1 MRISSRM
8 GAGLAAA
15 ATIATGLF
23 TAVTGV
29 SGAAPAAAA
38 SRAAAASLPAAA
50 SRPSAA
56 AAVGNGCQLGNGISH
71 VVQLTFDNVHFF
83 RDNPSVASDLEQMP
97 ALKGFIQSNGTLLS
111 NNHTPLIAH
120 TANDSLTNYSGMYGD
135 RHGVGI
141 SNSYHSYNS
150 VNGHKTNTD
159 TDGAFTYWT
168 DKISDETSPP
178 SPGADLATPNEVYSA
193 KVPATG
199 TPPTSTP
206 PAPWVPYTRAGCN
219 VGEFSVANMVQE
231 NTTDI
236 GQVYGANSP
245 EAMQLAADP
254 SSYKD
259 PETAQYIGV
268 AVHCSS
274 GASLCANA
282 QGVKYGQSAPS
293 ATASPDKL
301 PDEPGGYNGFQALFG
316 NRYVAPQVATGAVN
330 STTAGG
336 GYHADGANS
345 YQVTNSAGNL
355 VDLNGNEIDN
365 SYAHSAGFPGFSPTA
380 SQSLAYVADM
390 QEAGIPITYGYI
402 SDAHEKKS
410 GQTGC
415 TSPGTFTG
423 NAAGPGDP
431 CLEATLASYNQAFT
445 SFFARLA
452 ADGITKQNTLFVI
465 APDEGDHFAGA
476 NTGRAVQPTC
486 TPSATF
492 PNVTCSYTQTQLGE
506 LQTDLP
512 ALLKLEKGNTTPF
525 DFEPQAG
532 AIYANGQPGANDP
545 VVRQLER
552 DAGMISATNP
562 YSGVTNEPIANYL
575 ADPTEERILH
585 YVTADP
591 ARTPTFTLF
600 PKPDYYFT
608 GGTGCTAAT
617 TGPPGSCVTIN
628 NRYAYNHGYY
638 APEINNTWLGLVG
651 PGVAAKGIDGPGAS
665 AGPSSAGPNSGNGTV
680 PAASTQGTWADHT
693 DIRPTTLALAGLKD
707 DYIGDGRVLTEDLAP
722 AAVSAAANDPGF
734 GPLAVCYK
742 QLNSSVGTFGTDTL
756 QADTAA
762 VRSGTA
768 AGTDTQYQ
776 GFQTTLSTLADRRD
790 RLATR
795 IKNDLAAAEFT
806 NTPLPRAGAQLAG
819 CNRQLAAAAALP
831 GVTQPPTGLPEAPVA
846 VLLPGAALA
855 LLAGVLVWRFRRR
868 HPAA

>member
-15 ATIATGLF
+15 AALGTGLF
-23 TAVTGV
+23 SAGTGV
-29 SGAAPAAAA
+29 SGAAPLA
-38 SRAAAASLPAAA
+38 SASPPTASA
-50 SRPSAA
+50 SRPA

-83 RDNPSVASDLEQMP
+83 RDNPAVASDLEQMP

-120 TANDSLTNYSGMYGD
+120 TTNDSLTNYSGMYGD

-141 SNSYHSYNS
+141 SNSYLSYNS

-168 DKISDETSPP
+168 DKISDEISPP

-193 KVPATG
+193 KVPAAG

-219 VGEFSVANMVQE
+219 VGDFSVANMVQE
-231 NTTDI
+231 NTNDI

-274 GASLCANA
+274 AAALCTGAK
-282 QGVKYGQSAPS
+282 GVKYGQSAPS

-330 STTAGG
+330 STTSGG
-336 GYHADGANS
+336 GYHVDGAQR
-345 YQVTNSAGNL
+345 YQVTNPAGNL

-365 SYAHSAGFPGFSPTA
+365 YYAKSAGFPGFSPTA
-380 SQSLAYVADM
+380 SQSLAYAAAM

-402 SDAHEKKS
+402 SDAHAKKP

-415 TSPGTFTG
+415 TSPGRAT
-423 NAAGPGDP
+423 GPGDP
-431 CLEATLASYNQAFT
+431 CSEATLASYNQAFT

-486 TPSATF
+486 TPTTTF
-492 PNVTCSYTQTQLGE
+492 PNVTCSYSKTQVGE

-512 ALLKLEKGNTTPF
+512 ALLKLEEGNTTPF

-545 VVRQLER
+545 VFRKLER
-552 DAGMISATNP
+552 DAGMISAANP

-600 PKPDYYFT
+600 PKPDYYFA

-617 TGPPGSCVTIN
+617 TGAAASCVTVN
-628 NRYAYNHGYY
+628 NAYALQPRVLRPRDQQHL
-638 APEINNTWLGLVG
+638 AG
-651 PGVAAKGIDGPGAS
+651 PGRPRCGH
-665 AGPSSAGPNSGNGTV
+665 
-680 PAASTQGTWADHT
+680 QG
-693 DIRPTTLALAGLKD
+693 R
-707 DYIGDGRVLTEDLAP
+707 RR
-722 AAVSAAANDPGF
+722 SR
-734 GPLAVCYK
+734 
-742 QLNSSVGTFGTDTL
+742 TFGG
-756 QADTAA
+756 A
-762 VRSGTA
+762 VIGRAEQWQRHSPSRQHPGHLGRSH
-768 AGTDTQYQ
+768 
-776 GFQTTLSTLADRRD
+776 
-790 RLATR
+790 
-795 IKNDLAAAEFT
+795 
-806 NTPLPRAGAQLAG
+806 
-819 CNRQLAAAAALP
+819 
-831 GVTQPPTGLPEAPVA
+831 
-846 VLLPGAALA
+846 
-855 LLAGVLVWRFRRR
+855 R
-868 HPAA
+868 HPPHDPCPRRPEGRLHR